1 MIKVIAPGKLYIAG
15 EYAVVDG
22 MPSIVVA
29 LNQYITVEISAGHK
43 YGSIISKQYQA
54 STIYWRREGN
64 QMIFDNR
71 DNPFCYILS
80 AIKITEQYARS
91 LHVKLGLYH
100 LKIDSQ
106 LDSPDGKKYGL
117 GSSAAV
123 TVATIN
129 ALCVF
134 YHIPINKE
142 QLFKLS
148 AIAHFSVQGNGSLG
162 DIAASVYGGWI
173 AFRTF
178 DHQWLKIMQRNSSI
192 KTLINMPWPN
202 LKIEQLTVPE
212 SLQLLIGWTGTPAS
226 TSHLV
231 DKVSLGRAHNPEK
244 YNQFLKASKKCLI
257 KMIHGFREGSLKLI
271 KHEIAVNR
279 KLLNQLGDF
288 TKVDIETPQLKKL
301 SRIAIHYG
309 GSAKSSGAGGGD
321 CGITVVNRQSPIKQI
336 LDEWKQNHIQPLK
349 FKVTQQSS
357 GVVHHD

>member
-71 DNPFCYILS
+71 DNPFRYILS

-129 ALCVF
+129 ALCAF
-134 YHIPINKE
+134 YHIPDRK
-142 QLFKLS
+142 
-148 AIAHFSVQGNGSLG
+148 SV
-162 DIAASVYGGWI
+162 V
-173 AFRTF
+173 
-178 DHQWLKIMQRNSSI
+178 
-192 KTLINMPWPN
+192 
-202 LKIEQLTVPE
+202 
-212 SLQLLIGWTGTPAS
+212 
-226 TSHLV
+226 
-231 DKVSLGRAHNPEK
+231 
-244 YNQFLKASKKCLI
+244 
-257 KMIHGFREGSLKLI
+257 
-271 KHEIAVNR
+271 
-279 KLLNQLGDF
+279 
-288 TKVDIETPQLKKL
+288 
-301 SRIAIHYG
+301 
-309 GSAKSSGAGGGD
+309 
-321 CGITVVNRQSPIKQI
+321 
-336 LDEWKQNHIQPLK
+336 
-349 FKVTQQSS
+349 
-357 GVVHHD
+357 